1 MWLGVHIS
9 VDGPPMQVHAS
20 SKACLPSARY
30 QGCSAGDVC
39 LLASWVRAQFNFFCE
54 ETRVPHCRWSCSAEF
69 DFSRRNF
76 CSAHVLSSF
85 ASRRSY
91 WMQKAKW
98 SSWLKADFSKA
109 SLFEA
114 NIDLFRHKYP
124 SNWTLFCSFWT
135 LQMKWFSDGV
145 FKRSSLYCRV
155 SERCL

>member
-1 MWLGVHIS
+1 MVLLCKCMHLQKLAFLLQDI
-9 VDGPPMQVHAS
+9 
-20 SKACLPSARY
+20 KAA
-30 QGCSAGDVC
+30 SAGDLC
-39 LLASWVRAQFNFFCE
+39 LLASWVRAKFNFFCE

-114 NIDLFRHKYP
+114 NLDLFDTNIRQIGHYFVHFEHYKWND
-124 SNWTLFCSFWT
+124 SLLVCFRDLLHVLQSFGT
-135 LQMKWFSDGV
+135 MFVKSCV
-145 FKRSSLYCRV
+145 R
-155 SERCL
+155 